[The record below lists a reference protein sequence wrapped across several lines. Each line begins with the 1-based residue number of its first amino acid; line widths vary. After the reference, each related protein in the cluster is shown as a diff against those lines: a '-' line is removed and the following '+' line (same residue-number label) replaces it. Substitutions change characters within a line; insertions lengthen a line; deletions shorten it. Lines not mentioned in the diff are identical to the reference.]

1 MEVSRLIWD
10 YLLQV
15 YFTNICLIYVS
26 CKIIFKYMTSS
37 SRCILKSSS
46 LITQHSRNFG
56 VILHQVILTW

>member
-26 CKIIFKYMTSS
+26 CKIIFKCMTSS
-37 SRCILKSSS
+37 
-46 LITQHSRNFG
+46 G
-56 VILHQVILTW
+56 